1 MRLETLDWNDLRYFL
16 AAARAGTLAGA
27 ARLLGVKHPTVGRRL
42 DALERAIGAA
52 LVIRTETGIRL
63 TPLGETLVGHAEQVE
78 RSVEELKGRAAA
90 QTATV
95 RIAVPTGFASFF
107 TAHLPQLLAE
117 LRSKHPHTSLDFLS
131 SLQPVDLARGEAE
144 LALRIGPI
152 ADETLVAQKVGEIG
166 WSLYASPR
174 YLARHPAPADPRDL
188 SGHEVLGFNSTVSR
202 LPGARWLAAHG
213 AGATK
218 VLLHGEIEDMLA
230 AAVAGVGLAVLPC
243 ILADRESGLHRL
255 TPEVL
260 ESQNLSIVYRRD
272 VLLSKPVETVLRF
285 LAEVTRTEMR
295 ALRGA

>member
-1 MRLETLDWNDLRYFL
+1 M
-16 AAARAGTLAGA
+16 
-27 ARLLGVKHPTVGRRL
+27 
-42 DALERAIGAA
+42 
-52 LVIRTETGIRL
+52 
-63 TPLGETLVGHAEQVE
+63 
-78 RSVEELKGRAAA
+78 
-90 QTATV
+90 
-95 RIAVPTGFASFF
+95 
-107 TAHLPQLLAE
+107 
-117 LRSKHPHTSLDFLS
+117 
-131 SLQPVDLARGEAE
+131 
-144 LALRIGPI
+144 
-152 ADETLVAQKVGEIG
+152 
-166 WSLYASPR
+166 
-174 YLARHPAPADPRDL
+174 
-188 SGHEVLGFNSTVSR
+188 LGFNSTVSR